1 VSAPADLP
9 ELLVQNAARWREW
22 LQANHDREPGVR
34 LVLHKKGG
42 TVTELTYDAA
52 LLEALCFGWI
62 DGRVNRRDE
71 GSFYQRFTP
80 RRPKSPWSQR
90 NTQLAAQLIADGRM
104 SPAGQAA
111 IDSAIADGRFENAY
125 AGPSSAELPADLAA
139 ALAANPAAQATYDKL
154 TSQNRYALY
163 YRLNQA
169 KRVETR
175 QRRVAQFVEM
185 LARGEAIHP
194 QKALKE

>member
-90 NTQLAAQLIADGRM
+90 NTQLAAELIADGRM

-111 IDSAIADGRFENAY
+111 IDAAIADGRFENAY

-194 QKALKE
+194 QKSLKE

>member
-1 VSAPADLP
+1 VSAPVDLP

-111 IDSAIADGRFENAY
+111 IDAAIADGRFENAY

-154 TSQNRYALY
+154 TSQNRFALY

-194 QKALKE
+194 QKSLKE

>member
-1 VSAPADLP
+1 MSAPVDLP

-111 IDSAIADGRFENAY
+111 IDAAIADGRFENAY

-194 QKALKE
+194 QKSLKE

>member
-1 VSAPADLP
+1 MSAPVDLP

-111 IDSAIADGRFENAY
+111 IDAAIADGRFENAY

-154 TSQNRYALY
+154 TSQNRFALY

-194 QKALKE
+194 QKSLKE

>member
-1 VSAPADLP
+1 MSAPADLP

-90 NTQLAAQLIADGRM
+90 NTQLAAELIADGRM

-111 IDSAIADGRFENAY
+111 IDAAIADGRFENAY

-194 QKALKE
+194 QKSLKE